1 MSIRDFLRMY
11 NVRMEFEHSHQ
22 YHCAR
27 VMNSLWMHFAFAV
40 YSARE
45 MQWLNACRMHL
56 RVSRLSEI
64 ATADGARLRPGL
76 EGHRLTIHLSEAR
89 WPRARPLATDW
100 KFWSR
105 MPESLSK
112 TVRPI
117 LFVLVWAVECQGSID
132 EWKTLVS
139 VDTVPRDFSRLPD
152 GSYEVFE
159 EWQDAVQS
167 LSLGF

>member
-1 MSIRDFLRMY
+1 MHAVCTCEFLDCPKSQLLTVLAFGQALKGTDSR
-11 NVRMEFEHSHQ
+11 FT
-22 YHCAR
+22 
-27 VMNSLWMHFAFAV
+27 SLKHDSV
-40 YSARE
+40 
-45 MQWLNACRMHL
+45 
-56 RVSRLSEI
+56 
-64 ATADGARLRPGL
+64 
-76 EGHRLTIHLSEAR
+76 
-89 WPRARPLATDW
+89 ARPLATDW

-117 LFVLVWAVECQGSID
+117 LFVLVWASDQDSID